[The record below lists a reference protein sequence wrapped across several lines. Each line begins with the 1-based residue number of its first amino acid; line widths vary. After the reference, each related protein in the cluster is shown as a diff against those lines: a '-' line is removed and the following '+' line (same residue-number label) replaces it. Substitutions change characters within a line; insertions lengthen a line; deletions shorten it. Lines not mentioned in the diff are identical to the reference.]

1 MLEMCRYSTCFQI
14 SINTGI
20 PTCSWCFKRVA
31 VPDGEDAEDFL
42 CFDCNLTHH
51 QWRAAAEA
59 HAKAWRRFAIDRGD
73 EAQESYEWQAYGV
86 MFDDFLHEEDSEE
99 EDMSD
104 LDLNEVRPGALSS
117 DEEDEEDTEV
127 IDIQS
132 M

>member
-1 MLEMCRYSTCFQI
+1 M
-14 SINTGI
+14 
-20 PTCSWCFKRVA
+20 A
-31 VPDGEDAEDFL
+31 VPDGEDSEDFL

-59 HAKAWRRFAIDRGD
+59 HAKAWRRFAVDRGD

-86 MFDDFLHEEDSEE
+86 MFDDFLHDEDSEE

-104 LDLNEVRPGALSS
+104 LDLNEMRHSALTSNEE
-117 DEEDEEDTEV
+117 DEDEEDTEV

>member
-1 MLEMCRYSTCFQI
+1 
-14 SINTGI
+14 
-20 PTCSWCFKRVA
+20 VA
-31 VPDGEDAEDFL
+31 VPDGEDQEDFL

-86 MFDDFLHEEDSEE
+86 MFDDFLQEEAGSSDDDVDSFE
-99 EDMSD
+99 
-104 LDLNEVRPGALSS
+104 LDPIRHGSLTS
-117 DEEDEEDTEV
+117 DEEDEEDAEV
-127 IDIQS
+127 VDIQS

>member
-1 MLEMCRYSTCFQI
+1 M
-14 SINTGI
+14 
-20 PTCSWCFKRVA
+20 A

-59 HAKAWRRFAIDRGD
+59 HAKAWRRFAIDRGE

-86 MFDDFLHEEDSEE
+86 MFDDFLHEDDSEE
-99 EDMSD
+99 DIFTDQEVD
-104 LDLNEVRPGALSS
+104 LPRHRALTS
-117 DEEDEEDTEV
+117 DEEDEDEEDTEV

>member
-1 MLEMCRYSTCFQI
+1 M
-14 SINTGI
+14 
-20 PTCSWCFKRVA
+20 A
-31 VPDGEDAEDFL
+31 VPNGEDPEDFL

-73 EAQESYEWQAYGV
+73 EAQESYEWQAFGV
-86 MFDDFLHEEDSEE
+86 MFDDFLNEEDSQE

-104 LDLNEVRPGALSS
+104 LDLNEMRGRALTS

>member
-1 MLEMCRYSTCFQI
+1 
-14 SINTGI
+14 
-20 PTCSWCFKRVA
+20 VA

-86 MFDDFLHEEDSEE
+86 MFDDFLGEE
-99 EDMSD
+99 ESESD
-104 LDLNEVRPGALSS
+104 FSDCEPVHGSLSS
-117 DEEDEEDTEV
+117 NQEDEDDAEV
-127 IDIQS
+127 VDIQS